1 MSERP
6 TYKFRLY
13 VAGDSPNSVHAKTNL
28 KAFCRKYLPDQHE
41 IEFVD
46 VILEPRTAL
55 SERVFLTPTLFKLSP
70 EPRRKI
76 VGTLKE
82 AGALREILGLPP
94 ESQV

>member
-1 MSERP
+1 MTERP

-13 VAGDSPNSVHAKTNL
+13 VAGDSPNSVQAKTKL
-28 KAFCRKYLPDQHE
+28 KAFCQEYLPDQHE

-46 VILEPRTAL
+46 VIREPRKAL

-76 VGTLKE
+76 VGTLKDT
-82 AGALREILGLPP
+82 GALREILGLPP
-94 ESQV
+94 ELQL